1 MAQAIPI
8 VEILLVVLGAALLV
22 LELKAPGSF
31 VFAGLAAVC
40 FLLFF
45 WAQALLGAPLI
56 GLGLVLF
63 FLGLALVGLELTVF
77 PHHVVP
83 GVIGLIL
90 VLAGLT
96 IASLDAT
103 PETADD
109 WLAVA
114 IKVLRTGLTMAAG
127 CALAWIAAAHLPE
140 LPIANRLVL
149 TPPAERTEEDAEPG
163 DAANRL
169 LGQTG
174 VTLSLLGF
182 AGKAQ
187 IAGQRVDVVTDG
199 ECVPPGTAV
208 RVVEV
213 EGTRVV
219 VRRA

>member
-1 MAQAIPI
+1 VAQAIPI

-45 WAQALLGAPLI
+45 WAQAHAGAPMI

-77 PHHVVP
+77 PHHVIP
-83 GVIGLIL
+83 GMIGLVF

-96 IASLDAT
+96 VASLDTT
-103 PETADD
+103 PENVDD
-109 WLAVA
+109 WTGVAVR
-114 IKVLRTGLTMAAG
+114 VLRTGLTMAAG

-149 TPPAERTEEDAEPG
+149 TPPEEQTDDNVDPP
-163 DAANRL
+163 ANTL

-182 AGKAQ
+182 TGKAQ

-199 ECVPPGTAV
+199 ECIPPGTAV
-208 RVVEV
+208 KVVEV
-213 EGTRVV
+213 DGARVV